1 MEGAY
6 IQMSGTQQ
14 LDLWCQR
21 AALPTTRGR
30 ELPQA
35 ATSVDPMSVSA
46 QSRRFGDWLTT
57 SGLPPSNEHHKPALV
72 GPAWANFRSQSAMF

>member
-35 ATSVDPMSVSA
+35 AYIGRPNVRVGSIASVWRLADNVRSTS
-46 QSRRFGDWLTT
+46 
-57 SGLPPSNEHHKPALV
+57 E
-72 GPAWANFRSQSAMF
+72 